1 MVKKLKN
8 YHKIDFGYTVCNIYH
23 SRAWIKNGV
32 LYVPCYCD
40 NLGAVSMDVYEVN

>member
-8 YHKIDFGYTVCNIYH
+8 YHKIDFGYTVYNICH

-32 LYVPCYCD
+32 LYAPYHCA
-40 NLGAVSMDVYEVN
+40 NLWVL